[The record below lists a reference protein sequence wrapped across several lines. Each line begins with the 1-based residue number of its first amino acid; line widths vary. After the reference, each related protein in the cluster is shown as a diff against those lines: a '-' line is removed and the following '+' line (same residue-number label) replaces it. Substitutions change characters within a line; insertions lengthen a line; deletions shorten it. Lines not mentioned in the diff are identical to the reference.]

1 MYKVLH
7 DAPPSPRT
15 FNPEISE
22 ALAAVVLR
30 ALEKDKTRRFA
41 NGREMAKAIEQATAR
56 FDESERAA
64 WMEANFTADIQR
76 TRDMLALADEVDE
89 QRIADV
95 VKELSISREKPGSAS
110 HAGLA
115 APTSVSSV
123 MPADQPTRAVQLAPR
138 TGTVLIVDD
147 SRVGRMAVESVL
159 KGEGHRVMDAESGL
173 EALEVL
179 DQMRPDVIVLDVRM
193 PGMDGFELC
202 EKIRGK
208 PEFRRIPIIFLSAA
222 CSIEER
228 SRGLQVGGDDFL
240 RKPFEPEELA
250 SRVKAHLQRA
260 AVLQAA
266 PG

>member
-1 MYKVLH
+1 M
-7 DAPPSPRT
+7 
-15 FNPEISE
+15 
-22 ALAAVVLR
+22 R
-30 ALEKDKTRRFA
+30 ALEKDKGRRFA
-41 NGREMAKAIEQATAR
+41 NGRDMAKAIEQATAW

-64 WMEANFTADIQR
+64 WMEANFAADIQR
-76 TRDMLALADEVDE
+76 TRDMLALAEEADET
-89 QRIADV
+89 RIAQV
-95 VKELSISREKPGSAS
+95 VQELSSSREQPGSAS
-110 HAGLA
+110 HVGLA
-115 APTSVSSV
+115 APTAVLSTV
-123 MPADQPTRAVQLAPR
+123 MPSELPTRAAQLAPR
-138 TGTVLIVDD
+138 SGTVLVVDD

-159 KGEGHRVMDAESGL
+159 KGEGHRVIDAESGP

-179 DQMRPDVIVLDVRM
+179 EQMRPDLIVLDVRM

-208 PEFRRIPIIFLSAA
+208 SEFRRIPILFLSAA

-250 SRVKAHLQRA
+250 ARVKAHLQRA
-260 AVLQAA
+260 VMLQAS